1 MLLVLDMRQG
11 KECVGSAYTTHIYGD
26 MSDENTYHV
35 LGTRSVEPEPWSQ
48 SFSVELELFF

>member
-35 LGTRSVEPEPWSQ
+35 LGTRSAEPEPWSQ